1 MAQGRHNRIPYFCAW
16 LKFSF
21 EHAVLILTLCLS
33 LRFEFNW
40 QIIWP
45 FYPVVGHIP
54 GIVSV
59 SYGHLLTGMWLRD
72 LNPSTRPM
80 FTACL
85 RQKHGR
91 SHGCNQDRDQCLN
104 VKWLWLWTLPNAN
117 YAQTSSDFDSQDWVL
132 SKTVLICSALLLLRQ
147 KISKTERNTNIA
159 VGKWI
164 INFFHDE

>member
-16 LKFSF
+16 LKFSL

-59 SYGHLLTGMWLRD
+59 SHGHLLTGMWLRD
-72 LNPSTRPM
+72 LNPSIRPM

-91 SHGCNQDRDQCLN
+91 SYGCNQDRDQCLN
-104 VKWLWLWTLPNAN
+104 VKRLWLWTLQNAN
-117 YAQTSSDFDSQDWVL
+117 YAQTSDFDSQDIKNCPNML
-132 SKTVLICSALLLLRQ
+132 CSAAVKT